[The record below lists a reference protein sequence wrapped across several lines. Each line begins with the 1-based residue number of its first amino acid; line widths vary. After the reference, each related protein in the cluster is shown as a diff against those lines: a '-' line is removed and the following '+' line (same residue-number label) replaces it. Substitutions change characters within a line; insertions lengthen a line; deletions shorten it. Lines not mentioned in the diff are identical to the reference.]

1 MKQTNTLQMPSFTFE
16 NNLLRLKVK
25 KSPFV
30 IRAILFIVAFASF
43 IFPTTGMVISITS
56 GHGLHFGFLI
66 GIGIF
71 SLLGFYLLRIAL
83 WNTYGEELILFS
95 KEEII
100 YEANYGWFKDARTI
114 IENKNINYVISPIGY
129 EEDNEG
135 VLLIDNQK
143 NQIECA
149 VKMPLQQI
157 EELIILCKN
166 KVNA

>member
-100 YEANYGWFKDARTI
+100 YEANYGWFKDGKKEI
-114 IENKNINYVISPIGY
+114 GIVSPKYSFKSAGY

-135 VLLIDNQK
+135 VLIISSESSQL
-143 NQIECA
+143 ESV
-149 VKMPLQQI
+149 VKMPVTELEALLFILVPI
-157 EELIILCKN
+157 EI
-166 KVNA
+166 V